1 VAPGVSNEETITIR
15 LPAKVRL
22 TYEFEDPYEYPDER
36 QPKLKTEIEL
46 YLSKD
51 EAKAL
56 HEILLNM
63 IFEATETI
71 YNIRKITKTTQTTQP
86 EPDADVA

>member
-1 VAPGVSNEETITIR
+1 MSNEGTITIR
-15 LPAKVRL
+15 LPARVRL

-46 YLSKD
+46 YLSRD
-51 EAKAL
+51 EAKTL
-56 HEILLNM
+56 HETLLNI

-71 YNIRKITKTTQTTQP
+71 YNIRKITKNTQTTQP
-86 EPDADVA
+86 EPDADIA